1 MVIVRLILVGPPGAG
16 KGTQATNIIEKYG
29 IPHISTGNI
38 LRDHIRRKTPLG
50 EIADGYISK
59 GQLVPDDL
67 VFELVEERLQSED
80 CKNGFLLDGF
90 PRTVVQAEALDQY
103 LREHDCEIN
112 SLVNIVVPDDV
123 LIHRISDRRTCLD
136 CNASFHLVYKKPK
149 TLDICDLCG
158 GKLIQR
164 SDDNEKAVSKRLEVF
179 HHNTAAVIDYYRK
192 YGMVLDIDGTQT
204 INKVTTS
211 IEAALNKAV
220 E

>member
-1 MVIVRLILVGPPGAG
+1 MRLILVGPPGAG

-67 VFELVEERLQSED
+67 VLELVEERLKQED

-90 PRTVVQAEALDQY
+90 PRTVFQAEALGQY
-103 LREHDCEIN
+103 LQKLDCQIN
-112 SLVNIVVPDDV
+112 SLVNIVVPDDI

-136 CNASFHLVYKKPK
+136 CNASYHLLYKRPK
-149 TLDICDLCG
+149 KEGICDLCG

-164 SDDNEKAVSKRLEVF
+164 SDDNETAVSKRLEVF
-179 HHNTAAVIDYYRK
+179 HHNTAPVIDYYRK
-192 YGMVLDIDGTQT
+192 HGLVLDIDGTQT
-204 INKVTTS
+204 IEKVKTS
-211 IEAALNKAV
+211 IEAAIEAAV
-220 E
+220 K

>member
-1 MVIVRLILVGPPGAG
+1 MRLILVGPPGAG

-67 VFELVEERLQSED
+67 VLALVTERLKLDD
-80 CKNGFLLDGF
+80 CKHGFLLDGF

-103 LREHDCEIN
+103 LQALDCQIN

-123 LIHRISDRRTCLD
+123 LVHRISERRTCLD
-136 CNASFHLVYKKPK
+136 CNASFHLLYKKPK
-149 TLDICDLCG
+149 KPGICDLCG

-179 HHNTAAVIDYYRK
+179 HHNTAPVIEYYRK
-192 YGMVLDIDGTQT
+192 HDVVLDVDGTQT
-204 INKVTTS
+204 IEKVKTS
-211 IEAALNKAV
+211 IEAALNRVV

>member
-1 MVIVRLILVGPPGAG
+1 MRLILVGPPGAG

-38 LRDHIRRKTPLG
+38 LRDHIRRETSLG

-67 VFELVEERLQSED
+67 VLALVTERLKSDD

-90 PRTVVQAEALDQY
+90 PRTVVQAEVLDQY
-103 LREHDCEIN
+103 LRAFDCQIN

-123 LIHRISDRRTCLD
+123 LVHRISERRTCLD
-136 CNASFHLVYKKPK
+136 CNASFHLLYKKPK
-149 TLDICDLCG
+149 KPGICDLCG
-158 GKLIQR
+158 GELIQR

-192 YGMVLDIDGTQT
+192 HGVVLDIDGTQT
-204 INKVTTS
+204 IEKVTTS
-211 IEAALNKAV
+211 IEAALNQVV

>member
-1 MVIVRLILVGPPGAG
+1 MRLILVGPPGAG

-67 VFELVEERLQSED
+67 VLALVTERLKLDD

-103 LREHDCEIN
+103 LRALDCQIN

-123 LIHRISDRRTCLD
+123 LVHRISERRTCLD
-136 CNASFHLVYKKPK
+136 CNASFHLLYKQPK
-149 TLDICDLCG
+149 KSGICDFCG
-158 GKLIQR
+158 GELIQR

-179 HHNTAAVIDYYRK
+179 HHNTAPVIEYYRK
-192 YGMVLDIDGTQT
+192 HGVVLDVDGTQT
-204 INKVTTS
+204 IEKVKTS
-211 IEAALNKAV
+211 IEAALNQVV

>member
-1 MVIVRLILVGPPGAG
+1 MRLILVGPPGAG

-38 LRDHIRRKTPLG
+38 LRDHIRRRTPLG

-67 VFELVEERLQSED
+67 VLELVEERLKQED

-103 LREHDCEIN
+103 LQKLDCKIN
-112 SLVNIVVPDDV
+112 SLVNIVVPDDI

-136 CNASFHLVYKKPK
+136 CNASYHLLYKRPK
-149 TLDICDLCG
+149 QEGICDVCG
-158 GKLIQR
+158 AKLIQR
-164 SDDNEKAVSKRLEVF
+164 SDDNETAVSKRLEVF
-179 HHNTAAVIDYYRK
+179 HHNTAPVIDYYRK
-192 YGMVLDIDGTQT
+192 HGVVLDIDGTQT
-204 INKVTTS
+204 IEKVKTS
-211 IEAALNKAV
+211 IEAAIEAV
-220 E
+220 VK

>member
-1 MVIVRLILVGPPGAG
+1 MRLILVGPPGAG

-67 VFELVEERLQSED
+67 VLELVEERLKQED

-90 PRTVVQAEALDQY
+90 PRTVFQAEALDQY
-103 LREHDCEIN
+103 LQKLDCQIN
-112 SLVNIVVPDDV
+112 SLVNIVVPDDI

-136 CNASFHLVYKKPK
+136 CNASYHLLYKRPK
-149 TLDICDLCG
+149 KEGICDICG
-158 GKLIQR
+158 SKLIQR
-164 SDDNEKAVSKRLEVF
+164 SDDNETAVSKRLEVF
-179 HHNTAAVIDYYRK
+179 HHNTAPVVDYYRK
-192 YGMVLDIDGTQT
+192 HGLVIDVDGTQT
-204 INKVTTS
+204 IEKVKTS
-211 IEAALNKAV
+211 IEAAIEAAV
-220 E
+220 K

>member
-1 MVIVRLILVGPPGAG
+1 MRIILVGPPGAG

-67 VFELVEERLQSED
+67 VLELVEERLKQED

-90 PRTVVQAEALDQY
+90 PRTVFQAEALDQY
-103 LREHDCEIN
+103 LQKLDCQIN
-112 SLVNIVVPDDV
+112 SLVNIVVPDDI

-136 CNASFHLVYKKPK
+136 CNASYHLLYKRPK
-149 TLDICDLCG
+149 KEGICDICG
-158 GKLIQR
+158 SKLIQR
-164 SDDNEKAVSKRLEVF
+164 SDDNETAVSKRLEVF
-179 HHNTAAVIDYYRK
+179 HHNTAPVIDYYRK
-192 YGMVLDIDGTQT
+192 HGLVLDIDGTQT
-204 INKVTTS
+204 IEKVKTS
-211 IEAALNKAV
+211 IEAAIEAAV
-220 E
+220 K

>member
-1 MVIVRLILVGPPGAG
+1 MRLILVGPPGAG

-67 VFELVEERLQSED
+67 VLELVEERLKQED

-90 PRTVVQAEALDQY
+90 PRTVFQAEALDQY
-103 LREHDCEIN
+103 LQKLDCQIN
-112 SLVNIVVPDDV
+112 SLVNIVVPDDI

-136 CNASFHLVYKKPK
+136 CNASYHLLYKRPK
-149 TLDICDLCG
+149 KEGICDLCG

-164 SDDNEKAVSKRLEVF
+164 SDDNETAVSKRLEVF
-179 HHNTAAVIDYYRK
+179 HHNTAPVIDYYRK
-192 YGMVLDIDGTQT
+192 HGLVLDIDGTQT
-204 INKVTTS
+204 IEKVKTS
-211 IEAALNKAV
+211 IEAAIEAAV
-220 E
+220 K

>member
-1 MVIVRLILVGPPGAG
+1 MRLILVGPPGAG

-38 LRDHIRRKTPLG
+38 LRDHIRRRTPLG

-67 VFELVEERLQSED
+67 VLELVEERLKQDD

-103 LREHDCEIN
+103 LHALDCQIN
-112 SLVNIVVPDDV
+112 SLVNIVVPDDI

-136 CNASFHLVYKKPK
+136 CNASYHLLYKRPK
-149 TLDICDLCG
+149 QESVCDLCG
-158 GKLIQR
+158 GELIQR
-164 SDDNEKAVSKRLEVF
+164 SDDNETAVSKRLEVF
-179 HHNTAAVIDYYRK
+179 HHNTAPVIDYYRK
-192 YGMVLDIDGTQT
+192 HGLVLDIDGTQT
-204 INKVTTS
+204 IEKVKTS
-211 IEAALNKAV
+211 IEAAIEAAV
-220 E
+220 K

>member
-1 MVIVRLILVGPPGAG
+1 MRLILVGPPGAG

-67 VFELVEERLQSED
+67 VLELVEERLKQED

-103 LREHDCEIN
+103 LQKLDCKIN
-112 SLVNIVVPDDV
+112 SLVNIVVPDDI

-136 CNASFHLVYKKPK
+136 CNASYHLLYKRPK
-149 TLDICDLCG
+149 KEGICDICG
-158 GKLIQR
+158 SKLIQR
-164 SDDNEKAVSKRLEVF
+164 SDDNETAVSKRLEVF
-179 HHNTAAVIDYYRK
+179 HHNTAPVVDYYRK
-192 YGMVLDIDGTQT
+192 RGLVIDVDGTQT
-204 INKVTTS
+204 IEKVKTS
-211 IEAALNKAV
+211 IEAAIEAAV
-220 E
+220 K